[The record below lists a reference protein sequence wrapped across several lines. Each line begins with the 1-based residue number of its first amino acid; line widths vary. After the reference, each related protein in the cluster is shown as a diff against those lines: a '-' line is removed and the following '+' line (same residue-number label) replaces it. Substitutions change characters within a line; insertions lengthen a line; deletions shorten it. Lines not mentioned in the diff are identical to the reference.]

1 MREVI
6 LGKLEDGMTVAENV
20 MTKGGQC
27 VLKKGSILT
36 RQSIMRLSFY
46 NIKSIMIEETD
57 ELQKT
62 PQKLP
67 EKSAEESQKLVPKSI
82 KALISPEVPVNAKA
96 PASDQA
102 VSQKVQSTHK
112 AQSLQLDHVIVLNTM
127 KASFEGY
134 VNNGIPLDTTLL
146 LTKVQDFFVSC
157 KTSVELFNMLHNMHS
172 TEDSVYAH
180 SLNVALICRQLGR
193 WLKFDPATLDTLTL
207 CGLLH
212 DIGKLKIP
220 EDVLNKPGKYTDE
233 EFALVKNHT
242 LYGQKLLQPLPIDDH
257 IKKSARSHHERCD
270 GSGYPSGLTQEDT
283 DEFAMIVAIADVYDA
298 MTTARSYRAPLC
310 PFEVIAKFEQE
321 GLQKYNPKYI
331 LTFLKHI
338 AGIYQNHRVLLSDGR
353 SATIVMQG
361 TKQLSKPIVQLD
373 DNTCIDLA
381 AESNLTIRI
390 VL

>member
-1 MREVI
+1 MKEVL
-6 LGKLEDGMTVAENV
+6 LGKLKDGMIVAENV

-27 VLKKGSILT
+27 VLKKGSVLN

-46 NIKSIMIEETD
+46 SIKSIMVEEED
-57 ELQKT
+57 EPEEVQVPTT
-62 PQKLP
+62 PAEPAPAP
-67 EKSAEESQKLVPKSI
+67 EKVLSAAETPVVP
-82 KALISPEVPVNAKA
+82 
-96 PASDQA
+96 
-102 VSQKVQSTHK
+102 KVQSQAQIVSRKVQSAHK
-112 AQSLQLDHVIVLNTM
+112 AQSLQLDHVIVLSTI
-127 KASFEGY
+127 KTSFEGY
-134 VNNGIPLDTTLL
+134 VNSGVALDVTLL
-146 LTKVQDFFVSC
+146 LTKVQELFASC

-172 TEDSVYAH
+172 TEDSIYAH
-180 SLNVALICRQLGR
+180 SLNVALICRQFGR
-193 WLKFDPATLDTLTL
+193 WLKCDPATLDTLTL

-242 LYGQKLLQPLPIDDH
+242 LYGHQLLQPLPIDDH

-298 MTTARSYRAPLC
+298 MTAARSYRAPLC
-310 PFEVIAKFEQE
+310 PFQVIAKFEQE

-331 LTFLKHI
+331 LVFLKHI
-338 AGIYQNHRVLLSDGR
+338 AGIYQKHRVLLSDGR

-373 DNTCIDLA
+373 DETCIDLSL
-381 AESNLTIRI
+381 ESDLVIQS

>member
-1 MREVI
+1 MKEVL
-6 LGKLEDGMTVAENV
+6 LGKLKDGMIVAENV

-27 VLKKGSILT
+27 VLKKGSVLN

-46 NIKSIMIEETD
+46 SIKSIMVEEED
-57 ELQKT
+57 EPEEVQVQAA
-62 PQKLP
+62 PAEPAPAP
-67 EKSAEESQKLVPKSI
+67 EKVLSTAETAVVP
-82 KALISPEVPVNAKA
+82 
-96 PASDQA
+96 
-102 VSQKVQSTHK
+102 KVQSQAQIVSRKVQSAHK
-112 AQSLQLDHVIVLNTM
+112 AQSLQLDHVIVLSTI
-127 KASFEGY
+127 KTSFEGY
-134 VNNGIPLDTTLL
+134 VNSGVALVVPLL
-146 LTKVQDFFVSC
+146 LTKVQELFASC

-172 TEDSVYAH
+172 TGDSIYAH

-193 WLKFDPATLDTLTL
+193 WLKCDQATLDTLTL

-242 LYGQKLLQPLPIDDH
+242 LYGHQLLQPLPIDDH

-298 MTTARSYRAPLC
+298 MTAARSYRAPLC
-310 PFEVIAKFEQE
+310 PFQVIAKFEQE

-331 LTFLKHI
+331 LVFLKHI
-338 AGIYQNHRVLLSDGR
+338 AGIYQKHRVLLSDGR

-373 DNTCIDLA
+373 DETCIDLSL
-381 AESNLTIRI
+381 ESDLVIQS

>member
-1 MREVI
+1 MKEI
-6 LGKLEDGMTVAENV
+6 LLGKLKDGMIVAENV
-20 MTKGGQC
+20 MTRGGQC
-27 VLKKGSILT
+27 VLKKGSVLT

-46 NIKSIMIEETD
+46 SIKSIMVEEEDAPKEIPAQAIPDKPVPTPAK
-57 ELQKT
+57 KT
-62 PQKLP
+62 SPDKT
-67 EKSAEESQKLVPKSI
+67 AEDPKNQSQAPV
-82 KALISPEVPVNAKA
+82 ISR
-96 PASDQA
+96 
-102 VSQKVQSTHK
+102 KVQSARK
-112 AQSLQLDHVIVLNTM
+112 AQSLQLDHIIVLNTM
-127 KASFEGY
+127 QTSFEEY
-134 VNNGIPLDTTLL
+134 VHVGTPLDTDLL
-146 LTKVQDFFVSC
+146 LTKIKELFASC

-172 TEDSVYAH
+172 TKDSIYAH
-180 SLNVALICRQLGR
+180 SLNVALICRQFGR
-193 WLKFDPATLDTLTL
+193 WLKCDQATLDTLTL

-220 EDVLNKPGKYTDE
+220 EEILNKPGKYTEE
-233 EFALVKNHT
+233 EFALMQKHT
-242 LYGQKLLQPLPIDDH
+242 LYGLQLLQPLPIDDH

-298 MTTARSYRAPLC
+298 MTAARSYRAPLC
-310 PFEVIAKFEQE
+310 PFQVIAKFEQE

-353 SATIVMQG
+353 SAKIVMQG

-373 DNTCIDLA
+373 DNTCIDLSS
-381 AESNLTIRI
+381 ESNLIIQT